1 MKYCQVSPSGQISG
15 PQWLPASFANVSN
28 FNCLSPSELA
38 TYGWYPLMKTAPP
51 TINPATT
58 RLDQKLQLVGPKVV
72 ESWQVVTLTPAEQ
85 MDYLRQQKS
94 ILKQLLDQHMDAQVA
109 PRDFDGIQTAITW
122 ADSTNPTWAADGIAA
137 KSFRQRC
144 YEIAYKIESDVLA
157 GLRAVPTPAQFSS
170 EMPVLWAPPSNA
182 NGTS

>member
-1 MKYCQVSPSGQISG
+1 MHCQVIKGAIQEPRN
-15 PQWLPASFANVSN
+15 LPASFANVSN
-28 FNCLSPSELA
+28 FNCLSQAELA
-38 TYGWYPLMKTAPP
+38 TYGWYPFTPATKPI
-51 TINPATT
+51 INPATT
-58 RLDQKLQLVGPKVV
+58 RLDQKLWLIGSNAV
-72 ESWQVVTLTPAEQ
+72 ESWLSVTLTPAEQ

-137 KSFRQRC
+137 KSFRQLC
-144 YEIAYKIESDVLA
+144 FEVAYKIESDVLA
-157 GLRAVPTPAQFSS
+157 GLRPVPTAAQFSA
-170 EMPVLWAPPSNA
+170 EMPVLWAPPSINA

>member
-1 MKYCQVSPSGQISG
+1 MHCQIINGVIQEPRN
-15 PQWLPASFANVSN
+15 LPASFANVSN

-38 TYGWYPLMKTAPP
+38 NYGWYPFVTTAPP
-51 TINPATT
+51 IINPATT
-58 RLDQKLQLVGPKVV
+58 RLDQKLQLVGSNVV
-72 ESWQVVTLTPAEQ
+72 ESWLSVTLTPVEQ
-85 MDYLRQQKS
+85 MDYLRQQKAN
-94 ILKQLLDQHMDAQVA
+94 LKQLLDQHMDAQVA

-122 ADSTNPTWAADGIAA
+122 ADSTNPTWAADGVAA

-157 GLRAVPTPAQFSS
+157 GLRAVPTPAQFSA